1 MIFDE
6 LILVNRRIKA
16 GKSQQIYNQN
26 KKTYQILNQ
35 MKQFATIIAAFLASA
50 AMAQR
55 YEDGNGLPSLTI
67 SYAEADDYVLGLE
80 LLELGGNATT
90 LKLPKSRAPRDEN
103 GERPVCSGW
112 QLSVQNPSEFLD
124 FSVEEVDGERGCTSW

>member
-1 MIFDE
+1 
-6 LILVNRRIKA
+6 
-16 GKSQQIYNQN
+16 
-26 KKTYQILNQ
+26 

-55 YEDGNGLPSLTI
+55 YEDGNDLPSLTI

-80 LLELGGNATT
+80 LNGNATT

-103 GERPVCSGW
+103 GERPECSGW
-112 QLSVQNPSEFLD
+112 QLSAQNESVQSG
-124 FSVEEVDGERGCTSW
+124 FSVLKVDGERGCTSW

>member
-1 MIFDE
+1 
-6 LILVNRRIKA
+6 
-16 GKSQQIYNQN
+16 
-26 KKTYQILNQ
+26 

-55 YEDGNGLPSLTI
+55 YEDGNDLPSLTI

-80 LLELGGNATT
+80 LEGNATT

-103 GERPVCSGW
+103 GERPECSGW
-112 QLSVQNPSEFLD
+112 QLSAQNDSEFLD